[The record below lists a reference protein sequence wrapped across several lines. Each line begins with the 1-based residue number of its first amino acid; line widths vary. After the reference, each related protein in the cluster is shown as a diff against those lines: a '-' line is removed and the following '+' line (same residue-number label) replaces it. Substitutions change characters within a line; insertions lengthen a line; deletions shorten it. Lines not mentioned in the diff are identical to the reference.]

1 MDANDG
7 ISFILTAFESFSL
20 LALLFLDRVSAM
32 LHMWGIAL
40 KIEFVYLLNTFI
52 IITLDNFQLFPTRE
66 TLMCIL
72 VDDSIDSIQIID
84 SFFIYDHGFLDTPTS
99 RVTI

>member
-1 MDANDG
+1 MGD
-7 ISFILTAFESFSL
+7 STE
-20 LALLFLDRVSAM
+20 DRICVS
-32 LHMWGIAL
+32 
-40 KIEFVYLLNTFI
+40 IEHFYYSSSSV
-52 IITLDNFQLFPTRE
+52 DNFQLFPTRE